1 MYRYS
6 TQMKLEEAKKNFV
19 EAWGTL
25 GTNWGINRT
34 MAQIHALL
42 MVTEQPLSTDEIMAI
57 LDASRGNVNMNM
69 RTLIDWGLAERKTK
83 LGERMEF
90 FVGEKDIWRVAV
102 NIIRER
108 RKREIDPL
116 RSTLRDLKMID
127 DREDK
132 PEEYQRFMKLLTD
145 IDGFADSAD
154 KITDK
159 MMLADQNWFFGT
171 MMKMMLK

>member
-1 MYRYS
+1 
-6 TQMKLEEAKKNFV
+6 MKLEEAKRNFV
-19 EAWGTL
+19 EAWGIL

-42 MVTEQPLSTDEIMAI
+42 MVSEQPLSTDEIMEI
-57 LDASRGNVNMNM
+57 LDISRGNANMNT
-69 RTLIDWGLAERKTK
+69 RALIDWGLAERKIK

-90 FVGEKDIWRVAV
+90 FVGEKDIWKVAV
-102 NIIRER
+102 KIIRER

-116 RSTLRDLKMID
+116 RATLRDLKMID
-127 DREDK
+127 DKEEK
-132 PEEYQRFMKLLTD
+132 KEEYQKFMKLLND

-159 MMLADQNWFFGT
+159 MVLADQNWFFGT
-171 MMKMMLK
+171 MMKLMIK

>member
-1 MYRYS
+1 
-6 TQMKLEEAKKNFV
+6 MKLEEAKRNFV

-42 MVTEQPLSTDEIMAI
+42 MVSEQPLSTDEIMEI
-57 LDASRGNVNMNM
+57 LDISRGNANMNT
-69 RTLIDWGLAERKTK
+69 RALIDWGLAERKIK

-90 FVGEKDIWRVAV
+90 FVGEKDIWKVAV
-102 NIIRER
+102 KIIRER

-116 RSTLRDLKMID
+116 RTTLRDLKMID
-127 DREDK
+127 DKDDK
-132 PEEYQRFMKLLTD
+132 KEEYARFMKLLDD

-154 KITDK
+154 RIADK
-159 MMLADQNWFFGT
+159 MVLADKNWFFGT
-171 MMKMMLK
+171 MMKLMVK

>member
-1 MYRYS
+1 V
-6 TQMKLEEAKKNFV
+6 KLEEAKKNFV

-42 MVTEQPLSTDEIMAI
+42 MVTEQPLSTDDIMEI
-57 LDASRGNVNMNM
+57 LDISRGNANMNI
-69 RTLIDWGLAERKTK
+69 RALIDWGLAERKTK

-90 FVGEKDIWRVAV
+90 FVGEKDIWKVAV
-102 NIIRER
+102 KIIRER

-116 RSTLRDLKMID
+116 RSTLRDLTLIE
-127 DREDK
+127 DRDEK
-132 PEEYQRFMKLLTD
+132 PEEYQRFMKLLND

-154 KITDK
+154 KITNK
-159 MMLADQNWFFGT
+159 MILADQNWFFGT

>member
-1 MYRYS
+1 
-6 TQMKLEEAKKNFV
+6 MKLDEAKRNFV

-42 MVTEQPLSTDEIMAI
+42 MVSEQPLSTDEMMEI
-57 LDASRGNVNMNM
+57 LDISRGNANMNT
-69 RTLIDWGLAERKTK
+69 RALIDWGLAERKIK

-90 FVGEKDIWRVAV
+90 FIGEKDIWKVAV
-102 NIIRER
+102 KIIRER

-116 RSTLRDLKMID
+116 RATLRDLKLID
-127 DREDK
+127 DKDGK
-132 PEEYQRFMKLLTD
+132 KEEYMRFIKLLDD

-154 KITDK
+154 KIADK
-159 MMLADQNWFFGT
+159 MVLADKNWFFGT
-171 MMKMMLK
+171 MMKLMVK

>member
-1 MYRYS
+1 
-6 TQMKLEEAKKNFV
+6 MKLAEAKKNFV

-42 MVTEQPLSTDEIMAI
+42 LVSEEPLSTDEIMEL
-57 LDASRGNVNMNM
+57 LDISRGNTNMNM
-69 RTLIDWGLAERKTK
+69 RALIDWGLAERKIK

-90 FVGEKDIWRVAV
+90 FVGEKDIWKVAV
-102 NIIRER
+102 KIIRER

-116 RSTLRDLKMID
+116 RNTIRDLRMID
-127 DREDK
+127 DKDEK
-132 PEEYQRFMKLLTD
+132 KEEYQKFMKLLND

-159 MMLADQNWFFGT
+159 MVLADQNWFFGT
-171 MMKMMLK
+171 MMKLMVR

>member
-1 MYRYS
+1 
-6 TQMKLEEAKKNFV
+6 MKLEEAKRNFV

-42 MVTEQPLSTDEIMAI
+42 MVSEQPLSTDEIMEI
-57 LDASRGNVNMNM
+57 LDISRGNANMNT
-69 RTLIDWGLAERKTK
+69 RALIDWGLAERKIK

-90 FVGEKDIWRVAV
+90 FVGEKDIWKVAV
-102 NIIRER
+102 KIIRER

-116 RSTLRDLKMID
+116 RATLRDLKMID
-127 DREDK
+127 DKEDK
-132 PEEYQRFMKLLTD
+132 KEEYQRFMKLLDD

-159 MMLADQNWFFGT
+159 MVLADKNWFFGT
-171 MMKMMLK
+171 MMKLMIK

>member
-1 MYRYS
+1 
-6 TQMKLEEAKKNFV
+6 MKLAEAKKNFV

-42 MVTEQPLSTDEIMAI
+42 LVSEESLSTDEIMEL
-57 LDASRGNVNMNM
+57 LDISRGNTNMNM
-69 RTLIDWGLAERKTK
+69 RALIDWGLAERKIK

-90 FVGEKDIWRVAV
+90 FVGEKDIWKVAV
-102 NIIRER
+102 KIIRER

-116 RSTLRDLKMID
+116 RNTIRDLRMID
-127 DREDK
+127 DKDEK
-132 PEEYQRFMKLLTD
+132 KEEYQKFMKLLND

-159 MMLADQNWFFGT
+159 MVLADQNWFFGT
-171 MMKMMLK
+171 MMKLMVR

>member
-1 MYRYS
+1 
-6 TQMKLEEAKKNFV
+6 MKLEEAKRNFV

-42 MVTEQPLSTDEIMAI
+42 MVSEEPLSTDEIMEI
-57 LDASRGNVNMNM
+57 LDISRGNANMNT
-69 RTLIDWGLAERKTK
+69 RALIDWGLAERKIK

-90 FVGEKDIWRVAV
+90 FVGEKDIWKVAV
-102 NIIRER
+102 KIIRER

-116 RSTLRDLKMID
+116 RATLRDLKMID
-127 DREDK
+127 DKEEK
-132 PEEYQRFMKLLTD
+132 KGEYQKFMKLLND

-159 MMLADQNWFFGT
+159 MVLADQNWFFGT
-171 MMKMMLK
+171 MMKLMIK

>member
-1 MYRYS
+1 
-6 TQMKLEEAKKNFV
+6 MKLEEAKRNFV

-42 MVTEQPLSTDEIMAI
+42 MVSEQPLSTDEIMEI
-57 LDASRGNVNMNM
+57 LDISRGNANMNT
-69 RTLIDWGLAERKTK
+69 RALIDWGLAERKIK

-90 FVGEKDIWRVAV
+90 FVGEKDIWKVAV
-102 NIIRER
+102 KIIRER

-116 RSTLRDLKMID
+116 RATLRDLKMID
-127 DREDK
+127 DKDDK
-132 PEEYQRFMKLLTD
+132 KEEYQRFLKLLDD

-154 KITDK
+154 KIADK
-159 MMLADQNWFFGT
+159 MVLADKNWFFGT
-171 MMKMMLK
+171 MMKLMIK

>member
-1 MYRYS
+1 
-6 TQMKLEEAKKNFV
+6 MKLEEAKRNFV

-42 MVTEQPLSTDEIMAI
+42 MVSEQPLSTDEIMEI
-57 LDASRGNVNMNM
+57 LDISRGNTNMNM
-69 RTLIDWGLAERKTK
+69 RALIDWGLAERKIK

-90 FVGEKDIWRVAV
+90 FVGEKDIWKVAV
-102 NIIRER
+102 KIIRER

-127 DREDK
+127 DKDEK
-132 PEEYQRFMKLLTD
+132 KEEYQRFIKLLED
-145 IDGFADSAD
+145 IDSFADSAD
-154 KITDK
+154 RIADK
-159 MMLADQNWFFGT
+159 MVLADKNWFFGT
-171 MMKMMLK
+171 MMKLMIK